1 MKLDNKLYDTLK
13 WVCLVCIPAIN
24 TFLGVL
30 LPQLDVAPD
39 VTTKIV
45 TIIAALG
52 AFIGTLIGIS
62 TVAYNVAKND

>member
-1 MKLDNKLYDTLK
+1 MRIPDKLYDALK
-13 WVCLVCIPAIN
+13 WVCLVCIPGLN

-39 VTTKIV
+39 VTTKII

-62 TVAYNVAKND
+62 SVAYKQDQ